1 MGNPYLVLGLLVG
14 YFAVLF
20 IISRYTAGKG
30 DNEAF
35 FSANRNSKWYLVA
48 FGMIGTSLSG
58 VTFISVPGQVGQVCF
73 SYFQVVLGYIVG
85 YAVIAL
91 VLMPLYYRL
100 NLVSIYG
107 YLKERLGY
115 SAFKTGAWFFL
126 VSRALGSAAR
136 FYLVMGVLHL
146 AVFEPLGVPFAVT
159 VVVGLMLIWLYT
171 YQGGVKTIIVTDSL
185 QTGAML
191 LALGL
196 SLYLIAH
203 SLNTSV
209 PGLVSYVIDG
219 AQGQIFFW
227 DWHTADYFP
236 KQFLS
241 GAFIAIVMT
250 GLDQDMMQKNLTCR
264 NLREAQTNMFSF
276 TAIMVA
282 VNFLFLV
289 LGGALWLYMIRN
301 GIPVPTRLD
310 QLFPTIALSH
320 LGTAAAI
327 TFLLGIIAATYAS
340 TDSALTALTTS
351 YCIDILEIGK
361 KPADNPD
368 AIRKYVHLGFTAVL
382 FILVL
387 VFRAA
392 GTGSL
397 ITVVFTLA
405 GYTYGPL
412 LGMFGFGILTQRPV
426 RQGLVPVICI
436 LSPLLCYLFDF
447 LTKLNPHGYRFGFEL
462 LILNGA
468 LVYTGLYLSSIGM
481 AGSSSV
487 KSQPII
493 A

>member
-1 MGNPYLVLGLLVG
+1 MGSPYLVLALLAG
-14 YFAVLF
+14 YFAILF
-20 IISRYTAGKG
+20 VISRLTAGKG

-58 VTFISVPGQVGQVCF
+58 VTFISVPGQVSKAGF

-85 YAVIAL
+85 YLVIAF

-126 VSRALGSAAR
+126 VSRSLGSAAR

-146 AVFEPLGVPFAVT
+146 AVFQELHIPFAVT
-159 VVVGLMLIWLYT
+159 VVIGLLLIWLYT

-191 LALGL
+191 LALVL
-196 SLYLIAH
+196 SLYIIAQ
-203 SLNTSV
+203 SLGHGV
-209 PGLVSYVIDG
+209 PSLVREVLG
-219 AQGQIFFW
+219 GPKGQILFW

-264 NLREAQTNMFSF
+264 NLKEAQTNMLSF
-276 TAIMVA
+276 TAIMVG

-289 LGGALWLYMIRN
+289 LGGALWLYATQK
-301 GIPVPTRLD
+301 GIAMPEKPD
-310 QLFPTIALSH
+310 QLFPLIALHH
-320 LGTAAAI
+320 LGAAAGI
-327 TFLLGIIAATYAS
+327 AFLLGIIAATYAS

-351 YCIDILEIGK
+351 YCVDILELDKAGTQN
-361 KPADNPD
+361 AD
-368 AIRKYVHLGFTAVL
+368 ARRRYVHLGFTAVL
-382 FILVL
+382 FVQVL
-387 VFRAA
+387 AFDAFN
-392 GTGSL
+392 TGSL
-397 ITVVFTLA
+397 LKVVFTLA

-412 LGMFGFGILTQRPV
+412 LGMFAYGILTSRPA
-426 RQGLVPVICI
+426 RQGWVPYICI
-436 LSPLLCYLFDF
+436 ASPLLCFALDSWA
-447 LTKLNPHGYRFGFEL
+447 KSHPEGYQFGFEL
-462 LILNGA
+462 LMLNG
-468 LVYTGLYLSSIGM
+468 LVVFTGLFLSGVGLQRDSLSPR
-481 AGSSSV
+481 A
-487 KSQPII
+487 
-493 A
+493 